1 MQTLQ
6 TEPLAWSLG
15 DLGAVPRSDTSRPE
29 RRETSLLSRGNS
41 AARSQ
46 EISVAEERGRNQPF
60 LPATDVRNQEKK
72 NAPRETR
79 MLMWLPPYGGEL
91 RAQVGV
97 FFI

>member
-1 MQTLQ
+1 M
-6 TEPLAWSLG
+6 AK
-15 DLGAVPRSDTSRPE
+15 
-29 RRETSLLSRGNS
+29 
-41 AARSQ
+41 
-46 EISVAEERGRNQPF
+46 ERGRNQPF
-60 LPATDVRNQEKK
+60 LPATDVHNQEKK

>member
-1 MQTLQ
+1 M
-6 TEPLAWSLG
+6 
-15 DLGAVPRSDTSRPE
+15 
-29 RRETSLLSRGNS
+29 
-41 AARSQ
+41 
-46 EISVAEERGRNQPF
+46 AEERGRNQPF

-79 MLMWLPPYGGEL
+79 MLMWLPPYGEEL